1 MNDVTI
7 EVEGLRKRFGPTVAL
22 AGMTRGCRRAVTTQ
36 AVGSIPIGVS
46 VNQNTNS
53 VYVTHVV
60 QSGSMSIFRAS
71 RR

>member
-36 AVGSIPIGVS
+36 AVGSIPIGVG
-46 VNQNTNS
+46 VNQRTRT
-53 VYVTHVV
+53 VYVADLF
-60 QSGSMSIFRAS
+60 QAGSMSIFRS
-71 RR
+71 RP